1 MYGKILLPVDGSDV
15 SEKVFNHVLSLMDE
29 DTEIILLH
37 VINNAYISNFPEE
50 ELLRDLS
57 IPQDEIL
64 GSISKVVRSQSDEIL
79 DKLKNDLETLLNDN
93 NMNNKISIL
102 NAEGNVS
109 HTILE
114 IVGEED
120 IDLIVMASTGKTG
133 LDRFLLGS
141 VTEKVLYHTKIPIII
156 VP

>member
-15 SEKVFNHVLSLMDE
+15 SEKVFNYVLSLMDD

-37 VINNAYISNFPEE
+37 VINNAYISNFSEE
-50 ELLRDLS
+50 ELLKDLS
-57 IPQDEIL
+57 IPRDEIL
-64 GSISKVVRSQSDEIL
+64 GNISKVVRSQSDEIL
-79 DKLKNDLETLLNDN
+79 NKLKDDLETLLSDN
-93 NMNNKISIL
+93 NMNNKIEIL

-114 IVGEED
+114 VADEDD
-120 IDLIVMASTGKTG
+120 IDLIIMASTGKTG

>member
-15 SEKVFNHVLSLMDE
+15 SEKVFNYVLSLMDD

-37 VINNAYISNFPEE
+37 VINNAYISNFSEE
-50 ELLRDLS
+50 ELLKDLS

-79 DKLKNDLETLLNDN
+79 DKLKDDLETLLNDN
-93 NMNNKISIL
+93 NMNNKIEIL

-114 IVGEED
+114 VADEDD

-141 VTEKVLYHTKIPIII
+141 VTEKVLYHTKVPIII

>member
-15 SEKVFNHVLSLMDE
+15 SEKVFNYVLSLMDD

-37 VINNAYISNFPEE
+37 VINNAYISNFSEE
-50 ELLRDLS
+50 ELLKDLS
-57 IPQDEIL
+57 IPRDEIL

-79 DKLKNDLETLLNDN
+79 DKLKDDLETLLNDN
-93 NMNNKISIL
+93 NMNNKIEIL

-114 IVGEED
+114 VADEDD

-141 VTEKVLYHTKIPIII
+141 VTEKVLYHTKVPIII

>member
-15 SEKVFNHVLSLMDE
+15 SEKVFNYVLSLMDN

-37 VINNAYISNFPEE
+37 VINNAYISNFSEE

-57 IPQDEIL
+57 IPRDEIL

-79 DKLKNDLETLLNDN
+79 DKLKNDLKTLLNDN
-93 NMNNKISIL
+93 NMNNKIEIL

-114 IVGEED
+114 VADEDD